1 MIRLEMCTRL
11 LILLETQLVLYRPPA
26 ILQEVRRW
34 PEVALLG
41 LKTWKLCGPPPT
53 TLWAQVFR
61 EWAVLSRF

>member
-1 MIRLEMCTRL
+1 MIRLEMRTRL

-53 TLWAQVFR
+53 TL
-61 EWAVLSRF
+61 